1 MRVVA
6 EAPPDASLAADVRRH
21 DHDRYLCALFAPAH
35 RRPALVAL
43 LALNLE
49 LGRIRGRVG
58 EPMLGRI
65 RLAWWRETVDGVF
78 AGTPRRHPVAGA
90 LAEAVARHPIPREA
104 LAGMIDARERE
115 FAGRGFPSFEALDRF
130 ASGTSGGLQRA
141 CLAVLGVDAPEAAT
155 AADHVGAALALI
167 GAVRGVPRG
176 VRMGRVCLPLD
187 ALAEAG
193 LDVDG
198 LSRPG
203 AGARLAPV
211 VETIVDGASRRVRQ
225 ARDLRRDV
233 PSGSLPALLPA
244 VLVESYAR
252 ELRRCGYDP
261 FALGGESGRLRRQ
274 LRLFRAWFRK
284 RY

>member
-1 MRVVA
+1 MA

-49 LGRIRGRVG
+49 LGRIRERVG

-130 ASGTSGGLQRA
+130 ASGTSGALQRA

-176 VRMGRVCLPLD
+176 ARAGRVCLPLD
-187 ALAEAG
+187 ALAGAG

-203 AGARLAPV
+203 VGARLAPV
-211 VETIVDGASRRVRQ
+211 VETIVDGASRHVRQ

-252 ELRRCGYDP
+252 DLRRCGYDP
-261 FALGGESGRLRRQ
+261 FAPGGESGRLRRQ

>member
-1 MRVVA
+1 MA
-6 EAPPDASLAADVRRH
+6 EASPDASLAADVRRH
-21 DHDRYLCALFAPAH
+21 DHDRYLCALFAPAR

-49 LGRIRGRVG
+49 LGRIRQRVG
-58 EPMLGRI
+58 EPVLGRI

-78 AGTPRRHPVAGA
+78 GGTPRRHPVAGA

-104 LAGMIDARERE
+104 LEGMIDARERE
-115 FAGRGFPSFEALDRF
+115 FAERGFPSFAALDRF
-130 ASGTSGGLQRA
+130 ASATSGALQRA

-167 GAVRGVPRG
+167 GVVRGAPRG
-176 VRMGRVCLPLD
+176 ARAGRVRLPLD
-187 ALAEAG
+187 ALAGAG

-211 VETIVDGASRRVRQ
+211 VETIVDGASRHVRQ
-225 ARDLRRDV
+225 ARDLRRAV
-233 PSGSLPALLPA
+233 PSESLPALLPA

-261 FALGGESGRLRRQ
+261 FALGGGSGRVQRQ

>member
-1 MRVVA
+1 MA
-6 EAPPDASLAADVRRH
+6 EDPPGASLAADVRRH
-21 DHDRYLCALFAPAH
+21 DRDRYLCALFAPAH

-49 LGRIRGRVG
+49 LARIRDRVG
-58 EPMLGRI
+58 EPALGRI

-90 LAEAVARHPIPREA
+90 LAEAVARRPVPREA
-104 LAGMIDARERE
+104 LEGMIDARERE
-115 FAGRGFPSFEALDRF
+115 FAERGFPSFEALDRF
-130 ASGTSGGLQRA
+130 ASGTSGALQRA
-141 CLAVLGVDAPEAAT
+141 CLAVLGVDAPEAAA

-167 GAVRGVPRG
+167 GVARGAPRG
-176 VRMGRVCLPLD
+176 VRAGRVRLPLD

-225 ARDLRRDV
+225 ARDLRRGV
-233 PSGSLPALLPA
+233 PSESLPALLPA

-252 ELRRCGYDP
+252 DLRRCGYDP
-261 FALGGESGRLRRQ
+261 FALKGESGRVQRQ
-274 LRLFRAWFRK
+274 LRLFRAWLRR